1 MDTQLQNINGK
12 HRREIEKLENI
23 IRANT
28 EEAAAQLKHLEE
40 EFNGRQRPINKNMM
54 MEDKMENI
62 NKQHEETE
70 RHSDE
75 LRQQTKEERE
85 RNNVLQNMNAG
96 LGNELEELKHKC
108 EGCERDLQ
116 TSVKH
121 SEKQTK
127 DITGLQQ
134 KIEEFKQMLEEKE
147 KEKESDMQDMKTYYE
162 KRLREGHEEH
172 EMKEIEREQELHRR
186 EREVEKRK
194 RN

>member
-1 MDTQLQNINGK
+1 MNTLQENVSEKQKEVERLRECIQAHNEESAAKLKLLEEQLHTKEDQIIKLNQRDLEKDKEMDTQLQNINGK

-40 EFNGRQRPINKNMM
+40 EFNGKTEAYKRKNMM
-54 MEDKMENI
+54 MEDEMENI

-96 LGNELEELKHKC
+96 LGMN
-108 EGCERDLQ
+108 
-116 TSVKH
+116 
-121 SEKQTK
+121 
-127 DITGLQQ
+127 
-134 KIEEFKQMLEEKE
+134 
-147 KEKESDMQDMKTYYE
+147 
-162 KRLREGHEEH
+162 
-172 EMKEIEREQELHRR
+172 
-186 EREVEKRK
+186 
-194 RN
+194 